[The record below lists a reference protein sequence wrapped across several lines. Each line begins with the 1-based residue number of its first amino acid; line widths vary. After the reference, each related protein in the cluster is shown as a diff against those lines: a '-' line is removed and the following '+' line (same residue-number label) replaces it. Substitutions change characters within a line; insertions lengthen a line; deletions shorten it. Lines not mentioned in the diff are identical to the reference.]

1 LKIQI
6 GLCGILTTLF
16 STAAMAESA
25 APVADEIIEAEH
37 ATPLDESD
45 YGPQSPRDIDRHDG
59 RNPQVFGFAPE
70 ASKMAL
76 CNIHLHESAEHRG
89 GEFTTKAAAGS
100 GPGAGFRYD
109 GQLSDA
115 ELSPVGRKIGESEGG
130 DLVPGDTVEAH
141 FVYTTALATP
151 GPGLESC
158 FTEASHN
165 PQLRVE
171 AVVGVLVNDP
181 KAADFTEIARIEN
194 GAGRS
199 QLPALPQDLG
209 APVVYIGSTTGTV
222 YNTEPSPVHVTWSVR
237 PRVEKIEIGSLGRW
251 FADNPFAETHAH
263 GVRSLVTD
271 PAALSPI
278 E

>member
-1 LKIQI
+1 MQI
-6 GLCGILTTLF
+6 GLCGILTAL
-16 STAAMAESA
+16 SSAAAMAETP

-37 ATPLDESD
+37 ATPADD
-45 YGPQSPRDIDRHDG
+45 AGFGPQSPRDIDRADG
-59 RNPQVFGFAPE
+59 SNPQVFGFAPD

-89 GEFTTKAAAGS
+89 GEFTTKAAADG
-100 GPGAGFRYD
+100 GQPTGFRYD

-115 ELSPVGRKIGESEGG
+115 ELAPVDRKIGEGAGG
-130 DLVPGDTVEAH
+130 DLAPGDTVEAH
-141 FVYTTALATP
+141 FVYTTALAIP

-181 KAADFTEIARIEN
+181 NATDFTEIARIEN
-194 GAGRS
+194 SAGRS

-237 PRVEKIEIGSLGRW
+237 PRVEKIEIGSLDRW
-251 FADNPFAETHAH
+251 FAANPFAESHAH

-271 PAALSPI
+271 PASLSQI

>member
-1 LKIQI
+1 MQI
-6 GLCGILTTLF
+6 APCAILAAF
-16 STAAMAESA
+16 SSTAAMAETP
-25 APVADEIIEAEH
+25 APVTDEIIEAEH
-37 ATPLDESD
+37 ATPPDDSA

-70 ASKMAL
+70 PSRMAL

-89 GEFTTKAAAGS
+89 GEFTTAAGDGGGS
-100 GPGAGFRYD
+100 AGFLYD
-109 GQLSDA
+109 GELSAA
-115 ELSPVGRKIGESEGG
+115 ELAPLDRKIGESQGS
-130 DLVPGDTVEAH
+130 DLVPGDTIEVH

-151 GPGLESC
+151 GEGLQSC

-181 KAADFTEIARIEN
+181 EARDFTALARIET
-194 GAGRS
+194 ADGRG
-199 QLPALPQDLG
+199 QLPALPDDLG

-222 YNTEPSPVHVTWSVR
+222 YNDAPSPVHVTWSVR
-237 PRVEKIEIGSLGRW
+237 PEVEKIDIGSLGRW

-263 GVRSLVTD
+263 GVRELVTD
-271 PAALSPI
+271 PASLSQI